1 MREETEQLKEFISS
15 RFESHIKGSLNN
27 LCQEVE
33 SKKSASDWL
42 EDKLSQLRDEHPNE
56 YIITLFL
63 KRELEDYKD
72 FSEFFKNNLEKVKRR
87 LNQWTK
93 LLQNRHL

>member
-1 MREETEQLKEFISS
+1 
-15 RFESHIKGSLNN
+15 
-27 LCQEVE
+27 
-33 SKKSASDWL
+33 
-42 EDKLSQLRDEHPNE
+42 LSQLRDEHPNE

-87 LNQWTK
+87 LNQ
-93 LLQNRHL
+93 